1 MKTNP
6 ESPESTNEPVLQSI
20 DELDV
25 HRLSRWQD
33 KDGRLFVVYG
43 FGYGTDP
50 AKPHHGNF
58 QKTDIEMLDVHA
70 EKINVLNY
78 GRFLKYVIDGKLT
91 PWHEPKS
98 VENQTPKFLTPNPC
112 HPKTNAN

>member
-1 MKTNP
+1 M
-6 ESPESTNEPVLQSI
+6 ESPSESTNPMETDHPLPNI
-20 DELDV
+20 DELAV

-33 KDGRLFVVYG
+33 HDGRLFVVYG

-50 AKPHHGNF
+50 ALPHHGPF
-58 QKTDIEMLDVHA
+58 QKTDIELLDVHA

-91 PWHEPKS
+91 QWRAPKP
-98 VENQTPKFLTPNPC
+98 VENQTPKF
-112 HPKTNAN
+112 